1 MKKHKK
7 KLAKIE
13 HVNKKRFNIA
23 LKRKKKFSN
32 RVNQVAQLFMNKDKT
47 LIFSHAKQKALQL
60 MAS

>member
-7 KLAKIE
+7 KLTKTE
-13 HVNKKRFNIA
+13 HVNKKRFNKM
-23 LKRKKKFSN
+23 LKRKKKFDN
-32 RVNQVAQLFMNKDKT
+32 RTNQVAQLFMNKDKA